1 MRIIPLIIRYG
12 TFALAAYGIYQMIG
26 VLQIIHAQEPKIAPP
41 PVTPPLKPY
50 ESAVAATG
58 ILEALSENVAVGVPA
73 PGLVTKVH
81 VKVSQRVKQGAPLF
95 ELDARELRAALISQ
109 QAAVKV
115 AAADLEVSRAQL
127 AKMQDMLSRMQSV
140 PDQRAIS
147 QDDLK
152 NRTNDVAVAKAQVL
166 AAEAGLQSAEAA
178 VKQTE
183 TLLERLTVRAPRDGS
198 ILQVNIRE
206 GEYASPSNKSAPMVL
221 GDLEK
226 LQVRADVDEQNA
238 SRVRPGQ
245 EAKAY
250 IKGDTKNALALAFER
265 IEPFVIPK
273 MSLTGSSTER
283 VDTRVLQVIFS
294 LQIPKERPLYVG
306 QQVDVFI
313 NAAAASDSKPKA
325 N

>member
-12 TFALAAYGIYQMIG
+12 TFALAAYGIYQIVG
-26 VLQIIHAQEPKIAPP
+26 VLQIIHAQEPKITPP
-41 PVTPPLKPY
+41 HVSPPLKPY

-73 PGLVTKVH
+73 PGLVMKAH
-81 VKVSQRVKQGAPLF
+81 VTVSQKVKQGDPLF
-95 ELDARELRAALISQ
+95 ELDTRELTAQLISQ
-109 QAAVKV
+109 EAAVKV
-115 AAADLEVSRAQL
+115 AAADLEVARAQL
-127 AKMQDMLSRMQSV
+127 AKMQDMLTRMQSV

-152 NRTNDVAVAKAQVL
+152 NRTNDVAVGKAQVL

-206 GEYASPSNKSAPMVL
+206 GEHASPSNKNAPMVL
-221 GDLEK
+221 GDLER

-238 SRVRPGQ
+238 ARVRPGQ
-245 EAKAY
+245 EAKAF
-250 IKGDTKNALALAFER
+250 IKGDTKNAIDLQFER

-283 VDTRVLQVIFS
+283 VDTRVLQVIYS
-294 LQIPKERPLYVG
+294 LRMPKDRPLYVG

-313 NAAAASDSKPKA
+313 NAAAAGGSQAKA
-325 N
+325 D